1 MLTFY
6 FCYWRIYFNFTL
18 TLATIFLY
26 FLINI
31 YIFHLVKAE
40 IDLAVKEL
48 LSLKATFKATT
59 GSEWNPNTTTENK
72 PTLVAP
78 VKKDLPAK
86 KLEKVHKITMD

>member
-1 MLTFY
+1 
-6 FCYWRIYFNFTL
+6 
-18 TLATIFLY
+18 
-26 FLINI
+26 
-31 YIFHLVKAE
+31 
-40 IDLAVKEL
+40 LAVKEL

-72 PTLVAP
+72 PTSVAP

>member
-1 MLTFY
+1 
-6 FCYWRIYFNFTL
+6 
-18 TLATIFLY
+18 
-26 FLINI
+26 
-31 YIFHLVKAE
+31 LVKAE

-72 PTLVAP
+72 PTSVAP